1 MEAKNVAKHV
11 NQSAKEKNENVED
24 KKKFWKNYIKLL
36 VKIDNNW
43 RIVEWNGMKSILN
56 KGWHFDVFLCASW

>member
-11 NQSAKEKNENVED
+11 SQSAKEKNENVED

-36 VKIDNNW
+36 VKN
-43 RIVEWNGMKSILN
+43 
-56 KGWHFDVFLCASW
+56 F